1 MSNFITEIKI
11 VKVRHLK
18 NIDIVLGD
26 EKKHLILTGKNGS
39 GKTSVL
45 ERLDIFFKEIF
56 RENGQIEVFYNYK
69 DKLNTLDEIQHKPL
83 LDIVYRYESCC
94 PIFNQEEFYKLVKNS
109 SLNFIYTSFSATRVN
124 KTDKPQ
130 GINKIIFSKEKT
142 QKLNQKFL
150 QYIVNLKAEKS
161 FARDDHDFQVADEID
176 AWFNKFESM
185 LKQIFGDNTL
195 QIVFDRKNYNFII
208 HRKNREPFD
217 FNGLSA
223 GYSAIIDIVTE
234 LILKIENTES
244 KSFDCEGIVLI
255 DEVENHLHV
264 ELQKNILPLLT
275 SFFPN
280 IQFIVTTH
288 SPFVLQSIENSI
300 VYDLERKEQ
309 LSGGKLVS
317 ASYTD
322 IVKNYFEV
330 DSQFSQVL
338 ETEIVKYENLVE
350 KFDNRGLT
358 IEDEKELL
366 ELDIKLDKIAPM
378 LSDTIYLRF
387 KEAQDRISEDG

>member
-1 MSNFITEIKI
+1 MSNFITEINIK
-11 VKVRHLK
+11 KVRHLE

-26 EKKHLILTGKNGS
+26 EKKHLILTGKNGC
-39 GKTSVL
+39 GKSSVL
-45 ERLDIFFKEIF
+45 EELQKNLLNR
-56 RENGQIEVFYNYK
+56 GSTIEVFFYGKSLSEIFSLYNLGINNNYPDYIYTYFKAKRELKTYQPKSPKKIELSK
-69 DKLNTLDEIQHKPL
+69 DKIE
-83 LDIVYRYESCC
+83 
-94 PIFNQEEFYKLVKNS
+94 
-109 SLNFIYTSFSATRVN
+109 
-124 KTDKPQ
+124 
-130 GINKIIFSKEKT
+130 
-142 QKLNQKFL
+142 KLNKDFL
-150 QYIVNLKAEKS
+150 QYILNLKIEYL
-161 FARDDHDFQVADEID
+161 FAQLDNDIEVSKELDN
-176 AWFNKFESM
+176 WFNRFESM
-185 LKQIFGDNTL
+185 LKQIFNDESFK
-195 QIVFDRKNYNFII
+195 IIFDRKNYNFWMK
-208 HRKNREPFD
+208 RDNRERFD
-217 FNGLSA
+217 LNSLSD

-234 LILKIENTES
+234 LILKIENTKS

-255 DEVENHLHV
+255 DEIETHLHV

-275 SFFPN
+275 SFFPK

-330 DSQFSQVL
+330 DSQFSQIL
-338 ETEIVKYENLVE
+338 ESEIIRYENLVDIFE
-350 KFDNRGLT
+350 KNSLT
-358 IEDEKELL
+358 MEEEKELL
-366 ELDIKLDKIAPM
+366 ELDIKLDKIALM

>member
-11 VKVRHLK
+11 EKVRHLE
-18 NIDIVLGD
+18 NIDIVLGE

-45 ERLDIFFKEIF
+45 ESLNTCFEHQLSDKRISNEDWENQYNTLYYKMNEKEPIDPWDSYEIEYIYAFFKAPRTINNIDKSTHAEKVIF
-56 RENGQIEVFYNYK
+56 
-69 DKLNTLDEIQHKPL
+69 P
-83 LDIVYRYESCC
+83 
-94 PIFNQEEFYKLVKNS
+94 
-109 SLNFIYTSFSATRVN
+109 
-124 KTDKPQ
+124 
-130 GINKIIFSKEKT
+130 KEKT
-142 QKLNQKFL
+142 AKLNKLFIRYL
-150 QYIVNLKAEKS
+150 VGLKIERAFAKDDGELELVEKLDRW
-161 FARDDHDFQVADEID
+161 FDNFENMLRKIFNDE
-176 AWFNKFESM
+176 SLV
-185 LKQIFGDNTL
+185 LK
-195 QIVFDRKNYNFII
+195 FDRNPFSYNFRIE
-208 HRKNREPFD
+208 REGREPFD
-217 FNGLSA
+217 FYTMSA
-223 GYSAIIDIVTE
+223 GYSAIMDIVTE
-234 LILKIENTES
+234 LILKIENTKS

-255 DEVENHLHV
+255 DEVDNHLHV

-288 SPFVLQSIENSI
+288 SPFVLQSIENSV

-309 LSGGKLVS
+309 LSGEKLS
-317 ASYTD
+317 KASYTD

-338 ETEIVKYENLVE
+338 ENEVSRYENLVE
-350 KFDNRGLT
+350 IFDEEKLNR
-358 IEDEKELL
+358 EQEKELL

-387 KEAQDRISEDG
+387 KEAQDRISENG